1 MWWAEADRSTARAK
15 ERSIR
20 KQKRATLQSLVSF
33 LKVQFGRISYSAAAV
48 LLDVLEVA
56 DFEDVEALDA
66 AGAAADSLVLESE
79 LVESELLVSELPASA
94 LLLSALFESPPSPAT
109 GLLAGLVA
117 LLSFTYHP
125 DPLKI
130 TPAA

>member
-1 MWWAEADRSTARAK
+1 MWWAEADQSIARAK
-15 ERSIR
+15 ARSIQ
-20 KQKRATLQSLVSF
+20 KQNRATLQSLGSL
-33 LKVQFGRISYSAAAV
+33 LKVQFARIIHSAAAV

-66 AGAAADSLVLESE
+66 AGVAAGSLVLESE
-79 LVESELLVSELPASA
+79 LVESELLVSEPPASA
-94 LLLSALFESPPSPAT
+94 LLLSAVFESPPSPAT

>member
-1 MWWAEADRSTARAK
+1 MWWAEADQATARAK
-15 ERSIR
+15 ERSIQ
-20 KQKRATLQSLVSF
+20 KQKRATLQSLVSL

-66 AGAAADSLVLESE
+66 AGAAAGSLALESE
-79 LVESELLVSELPASA
+79 LVESELLESGPPASE

>member
-1 MWWAEADRSTARAK
+1 MWWAEADRSTAQSK
-15 ERSIR
+15 GRSIQ
-20 KQKRATLQSLVSF
+20 KQKRATLQSLVSL

-66 AGAAADSLVLESE
+66 AGAAAGSLVLESE
-79 LVESELLVSELPASA
+79 LVESELFVSEPPASE